1 MGSPTSEESMGD
13 DTMTENQS
21 ASKISIPVTIQP
33 CEHFGRPRKY
43 QRVTI
48 SAGKVNLT
56 VDMVGTKVQAIAE
69 AKRLMTD
76 AVQNLLDQG
85 TEPDVIPWKGLVG
98 ILHRVFDRENE
109 WYYRVVYPD
118 GSVRSDTLFYADT
131 RRDAVNTLK
140 KWLADLG
147 MDGCAYDDMGV
158 IRETYRFLSDC
169 SKSQE
174 DFLRDIGFQIAYRTA
189 MKLHIPEQECYKWA
203 ADNAEKFRPKESDL
217 I

>member
-1 MGSPTSEESMGD
+1 MDSAASEKSLGD
-13 DTMTENQS
+13 GMTEAQT

-48 SAGKVNLT
+48 SSGKVNLT
-56 VDMVGTKVQAIAE
+56 VDMVGTRVQAIAE
-69 AKRLMTD
+69 AKRLMTES
-76 AVQNLLDQG
+76 VQDLLHQG
-85 TEPDVIPWKGLVG
+85 TEPEVIPWKGLVG
-98 ILHRVFDRENE
+98 VLHCVFDRKTE
-109 WYYRVVYPD
+109 WYYRVVFTD

-140 KWLADLG
+140 KYLADLG

-169 SKSQE
+169 PKSQE
-174 DFLRDIGFQIAYRTA
+174 DFLRGIGFQIAYRTA
-189 MKLHIPEQECYKWA
+189 IQLDVPEAECYKWA

-217 I
+217 L